1 MFFLG
6 EDMESVKEKK
16 QTIRNEIATKLAGFS
31 EIKILEKTKAVE
43 NRLFD
48 FANFLE
54 AETVLLYVNRAC
66 EVDTKD
72 IIKRCLSY
80 EKAVALPVLS
90 SKKFEINLVR
100 VRSLEDDFYLNPEGI
115 LEPDVSICKVLP
127 VELIDIAIMP
137 GTALDE
143 KGSRLGAGDG
153 YYDRLIPKLP
163 VTTRKVVLAFEEQIV
178 QHVPTESH
186 DKHAD
191 IIITDQRIIYKI

>member
-1 MFFLG
+1 MLSG

-16 QTIRNEIATKLAGFS
+16 QVIRSDITKKLAGFS
-31 EIKILEKTKAVE
+31 QSNILGKTKAIE

-54 AETVLLYVNRAC
+54 SGTILLYINRVGEVN
-66 EVDTKD
+66 TQD
-72 IIKRCLSY
+72 IIKRCFDY
-80 EKAVALPVLS
+80 EKAVALPVLHT
-90 SKKFEINLVR
+90 KKFEINLLKID
-100 VRSLEDDFYLNPEGI
+100 SFQDDLRHGPGGV
-115 LEPDVSICKVLP
+115 LEPDASRCKILP
-127 VELIDIAIMP
+127 VAFIDIAIIP
-137 GTALDE
+137 GIALDE

-163 VTTRKVVLAFEEQIV
+163 ITSRKVVLAFEEQIV

-186 DKHAD
+186 DKHVD